1 MLLSLPSML
10 ASLMGLFIISI
21 ELSATSSL
29 LVSIVSL
36 LPKVTKPPPT
46 SDSTGKLD
54 PESLA
59 VSMVS
64 VLPKVTKSLL
74 SSPLTSD
81 SAGKSD
87 PESLAVLMMSVLP
100 KVTESLSS
108 LDSV

>member
-1 MLLSLPSML
+1 ML
-10 ASLMGLFIISI
+10 ASLMGLFITSI